1 MKKEE
6 GERGSPML
14 TKCFGWWVNLP
25 KEAAASEY
33 KMALLR
39 EKRSKLPA
47 VTTLIEQDEQLL
59 KDMIRRLNTQPLEDQ
74 HRTIAA
80 YNQKEMELL
89 GHFRLKQKHDR
100 LDKEEVRAVRD
111 PSFLLSFPLLLCLP
125 SASSRGQNT
134 C

>member
-1 MKKEE
+1 
-6 GERGSPML
+6 ML

-25 KEAAASEY
+25 KEPTESEY

-39 EKRSKLPA
+39 EKRLKLPA
-47 VTTLIEQDEQLL
+47 VTTLIEQDEELL

-80 YNQKEMELL
+80 YNQKEIELL
-89 GHFRLKQKHDR
+89 RHFRLKQKHDR
-100 LDKEEVRAVRD
+100 LDKEEVCSVRD
-111 PSFLLSFPLLLCLP
+111 PSFYILFLSPFSSLP